1 MSLNLTSLVPP
12 ISLRPAATLTDEEL
26 MRFSEENKPYKIER
40 NKYGEI
46 IIMTPVGGIGST
58 HEAYVANVLYN
69 WNETAGAGIAFISNA
84 GFNLPDGSCL
94 SPDAAW
100 LALDRWN
107 ALTHAQQAGYPPL
120 CPDFIIEVRS
130 QSDPRRAVEEKMQLW
145 LENGAKLAWL
155 VDPIDANVTIYRP
168 GQPAEL
174 LARPEIVRAAAPIA
188 GFELPCTRLW
198 PSR

>member
-1 MSLNLTSLVPP
+1 
-12 ISLRPAATLTDEEL
+12 
-26 MRFSEENKPYKIER
+26 
-40 NKYGEI
+40 
-46 IIMTPVGGIGST
+46 
-58 HEAYVANVLYN
+58 
-69 WNETAGAGIAFISNA
+69 
-84 GFNLPDGSCL
+84 
-94 SPDAAW
+94 
-100 LALDRWN
+100 
-107 ALTHAQQAGYPPL
+107 
-120 CPDFIIEVRS
+120 
-130 QSDPRRAVEEKMQLW
+130 MQLW